1 MAQYFPIN
9 GKNISHAQ
17 STGRC
22 MMHEGLLFV
31 RHPDANSDVKIEFVI
46 GFSFSNNPKG
56 SAVIFV
62 NQISAWSLF
71 DNQHLANV
79 AKAHGCMN
87 KDVIIRKN

>member
-1 MAQYFPIN
+1 
-9 GKNISHAQ
+9 
-17 STGRC
+17 

-56 SAVIFV
+56 SAVVFV

-79 AKAHGCMN
+79 AKAHS
-87 KDVIIRKN
+87 